1 MSQWCDTHGDECICV
16 YVFACMYLCVCV
28 YVCMCTIYRY
38 RLAVA
43 CRSGVIHMVKNGQLL
58 STSIE
63 LEAQVPLPSVC
74 MRERERARENELYE
88 IVCLYTQMSVGMCVC
103 IRIFI

>member
-1 MSQWCDTHGDECICV
+1 MVMSVSVYMCLRVCI
-16 YVFACMYLCVCV
+16 CV

-63 LEAQVPLPSVC
+63 LEAQVPLLSVFMC
-74 MRERERARENELYE
+74 ERERARENELYE
-88 IVCLYTQMSVGMCVC
+88 IACLYIQMSVGVCVC